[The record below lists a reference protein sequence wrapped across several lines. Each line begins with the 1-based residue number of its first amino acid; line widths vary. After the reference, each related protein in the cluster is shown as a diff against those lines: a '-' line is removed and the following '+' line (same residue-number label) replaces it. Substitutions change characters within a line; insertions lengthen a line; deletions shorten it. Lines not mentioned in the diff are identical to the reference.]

1 MPWSEHDYP
10 DSLKNLD
17 PIVRRK
23 AIDIAN
29 AMLAEGYEDDA
40 AIPIATAQ
48 AKKWAEDADAAEK
61 RALKRKDIT
70 DHPRQPKSRGAKLIE
85 RDVTVNKVED
95 GWEVRTVGAQRADSL
110 HKTKREATARAQEIA
125 EKRGTDVQT

>member
-17 PIVRRK
+17 PIARRK

-48 AKKWAEDADAAEK
+48 AKK
-61 RALKRKDIT
+61 
-70 DHPRQPKSRGAKLIE
+70 
-85 RDVTVNKVED
+85 
-95 GWEVRTVGAQRADSL
+95 
-110 HKTKREATARAQEIA
+110 
-125 EKRGTDVQT
+125 